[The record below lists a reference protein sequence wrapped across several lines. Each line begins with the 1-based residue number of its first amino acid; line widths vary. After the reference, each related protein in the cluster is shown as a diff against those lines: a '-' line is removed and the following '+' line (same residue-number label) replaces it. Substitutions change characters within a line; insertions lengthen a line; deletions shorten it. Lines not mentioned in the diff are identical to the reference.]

1 MFTRFPSKDR
11 DRVMTPASMIRSAGG
26 PDYFHK
32 RSIESVHCTTG
43 SDEAGNDIP
52 ARRDASAVME
62 HSRLDLFAHVGN
74 QKLVIR

>member
-1 MFTRFPSKDR
+1 MFTLFTSKDLKR
-11 DRVMTPASMIRSAGG
+11 AMMPASMIRVAGD